1 MSRNSVEQDKV
12 KNKNS
17 FGIYGIN
24 KITNAGAEI
33 AINAYDRFAVIEAT
47 EDSVIDFT
55 NDVAKGVLSGS
66 SWAIP
71 KGGRLYGYFHD
82 ITVTSG
88 TILTYYTE

>member
-1 MSRNSVEQDKV
+1 MSRNSVEQDSV

-24 KITNAGAEI
+24 RITSAGALI
-33 AINAYDRFAVIEAT
+33 AITSDDRFSVIEAV

-71 KGGRLYGYFHD
+71 KGGRIYGYFHG
-82 ITVTSG
+82 ISVTSG
-88 TILTYYTE
+88 AVVAYYTE